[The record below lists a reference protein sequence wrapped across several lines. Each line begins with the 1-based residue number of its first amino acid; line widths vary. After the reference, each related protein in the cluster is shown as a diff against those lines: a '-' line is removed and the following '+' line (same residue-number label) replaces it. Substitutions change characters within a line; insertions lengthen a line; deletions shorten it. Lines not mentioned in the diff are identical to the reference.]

1 MIISKNFDMKI
12 KIDTDIVSKY
22 LNELPNILDSEKEV
36 DDLIEKCDPSA
47 LQYFVGIYMKKLKSD
62 DPDAFNTFIGVKS
75 TDSKM
80 SESLKESENDQLF
93 EVGDWLFIK
102 GSDLFGFGLMYSKY
116 LVERIEPDY
125 VVLRDG
131 AFARFARKYMRK
143 DIEDAVKRGAIH
155 VSHITY
161 R

>member
-1 MIISKNFDMKI
+1 MIIEKNFDMKI

-22 LNELPNILDSEKEV
+22 LNELPNILDPAKEA
-36 DDLIEKCDPSA
+36 DDLIEKCNPEA

-62 DPDAFNTFIGVKS
+62 DPDAFNRFIGVKS
-75 TDSKM
+75 TDNKM
-80 SESLKESENDQLF
+80 YESIKESENDQPF
-93 EVGDWLFIK
+93 NVGDWLFIK
-102 GSDLFGFGLMYSKY
+102 GSDLFGLGLMYSKY

-131 AFARFARKYMRK
+131 AFVRRYVRK
-143 DIEDAVKRGAIH
+143 DVEDAVKRGAFH

>member
-22 LNELPNILDSEKEV
+22 LNELPNILDSAKEV
-36 DDLIEKCDPSA
+36 DDLIEKCDPEA

-62 DPDAFNTFIGVKS
+62 DPDAFNSFIGVKS
-75 TDSKM
+75 TDNKM

-93 EVGDWLFIK
+93 KVGDWLFIPENC
-102 GSDLFGFGLMYSKY
+102 LLGFGPLMYRKY
-116 LVERIEPDY
+116 LVAQVEPDY
-125 VVLRDG
+125 VVLSGG
-131 AFARFARKYMRK
+131 ALERKCMRK
-143 DIEDAVKRGAIH
+143 DVIEEAVKCGAIH
-155 VSHITY
+155 VSHTTY

>member
-22 LNELPNILDSEKEV
+22 LNELPNILDSAKEA
-36 DDLIEKCDPSA
+36 DDLIEKCNPEA

-62 DPDAFNTFIGVKS
+62 DPDVFNSFIGVKS

-80 SESLKESENDQLF
+80 SESLEESENKQPF
-93 EVGDWLFIK
+93 NVGDCLFIQEN
-102 GSDLFGFGLMYSKY
+102 GLFGFGSTYNKY
-116 LVERIEPDY
+116 LVTRIEPDY

-131 AFARFARKYMRK
+131 AFARKYIRK
-143 DIEDAVKRGAIH
+143 DIEDAVKRRAIY

-161 R
+161 K

>member
-1 MIISKNFDMKI
+1 MIIEKNFDMKI

-22 LNELPNILDSEKEV
+22 LNELPNILDSAKEV
-36 DDLIEKCDPSA
+36 DDLIEKCDPEA

-62 DPDAFNTFIGVKS
+62 DPDAFNRFIGVKS
-75 TDSKM
+75 ANNKV
-80 SESLKESENDQLF
+80 SESIKESENDQPF
-93 EVGDWLFIK
+93 KVGDLLFIQEN
-102 GSDLFGFGLMYSKY
+102 GLFGFGSMYSKY
-116 LVERIEPDY
+116 LVVRIEYDY

-131 AFARFARKYMRK
+131 AFARKYIRK
-143 DIEDAVKRGAIH
+143 DVEDAVKHGAIY

>member
-1 MIISKNFDMKI
+1 MIIEKNFDMKI

-22 LNELPNILDSEKEV
+22 LNELPNILNSAKEV
-36 DDLIEKCDPSA
+36 DDLIEKCDPTA
-47 LQYFVGIYMKKLKSD
+47 LQYFVAFYMKKLKSD
-62 DPDAFNTFIGVKS
+62 DPDTFNSFIGADS
-75 TDSKM
+75 TDRKM
-80 SESLKESENDQLF
+80 SESIEESENTQPF
-93 EVGDWLFIK
+93 NVGDFLFIQEN
-102 GSDLFGFGLMYSKY
+102 GLFGFGSMYNKY
-116 LVERIEPDY
+116 LVTRIEPDY

-131 AFARFARKYMRK
+131 AFARKYMRK

>member
-1 MIISKNFDMKI
+1 MIIEKNFDMKI

-22 LNELPNILDSEKEV
+22 LNELPNILDSAKEV
-36 DDLIEKCDPSA
+36 DDLIEKCDPEA

-62 DPDAFNTFIGVKS
+62 DPDAFNSFIG
-75 TDSKM
+75 TDNADRKM
-80 SESLKESENDQLF
+80 SESFEESENEQPF
-93 EVGDWLFIK
+93 KVGDCLFIQEN
-102 GSDLFGFGLMYSKY
+102 GLFGFGSMYNKY
-116 LVERIEPDY
+116 LVTRIEPDY

-131 AFARFARKYMRK
+131 AFARKYMRK
-143 DIEDAVKRGAIH
+143 DIEEAVKRRAIH

>member
-22 LNELPNILDSEKEV
+22 LNELPNILDSAKEV
-36 DDLIEKCDPSA
+36 DDLIEKCDPTA

-62 DPDAFNTFIGVKS
+62 DPDAFNSFIGANRV
-75 TDSKM
+75 DNKM
-80 SESLKESENDQLF
+80 SESLKESENNQPF
-93 EVGDWLFIK
+93 KVGDWLFIQEN
-102 GSDLFGFGLMYSKY
+102 GLFGFGSMYSKY
-116 LVERIEPDY
+116 LVTRIEPDY
-125 VVLRDG
+125 VILRDG
-131 AFARFARKYMRK
+131 AFARKYIRK
-143 DIEDAVKRGAIH
+143 DIEDAVKRRAVY

>member
-22 LNELPNILDSEKEV
+22 LNELPNILDSAKEV
-36 DDLIEKCDPSA
+36 DDLIEKCDPEA

-62 DPDAFNTFIGVKS
+62 DPDAFNHFIGV
-75 TDSKM
+75 DSADNKV
-80 SESLKESENDQLF
+80 SESLKESENDQPF
-93 EVGDWLFIK
+93 NVGDWLFIK
-102 GSDLFGFGLMYSKY
+102 GSDLFGFGFMYNKY

-125 VVLRDG
+125 VILRDG
-131 AFARFARKYMRK
+131 AFVRKYMRK
-143 DIEDAVKRGAIH
+143 DVEDAVKRGKFH
-155 VSHITY
+155 VSHIAH

>member
-1 MIISKNFDMKI
+1 MIIEKNFDMKI

-22 LNELPNILDSEKEV
+22 LNELPNILNSAKEV
-36 DDLIEKCDPSA
+36 DDLIEKCNPEA
-47 LQYFVGIYMKKLKSD
+47 LQYFVAFYMKKLKSD
-62 DPDAFNTFIGVKS
+62 DPDTFNSFIGADS
-75 TDSKM
+75 TDRKM
-80 SESLKESENDQLF
+80 SESIEESENTQPF
-93 EVGDWLFIK
+93 NVGDFLFIQEN
-102 GSDLFGFGLMYSKY
+102 GLFGFGSMYNKY
-116 LVERIEPDY
+116 LVTRIEPDY

-131 AFARFARKYMRK
+131 AFARKYMRK

>member
-22 LNELPNILDSEKEV
+22 LNELPNIPDSTKEA

-47 LQYFVGIYMKKLKSD
+47 LQYFVGIYMQKLKLD
-62 DPDAFNTFIGVKS
+62 DPNTFNRFIGA
-75 TDSKM
+75 DNADRKM
-80 SESLKESENDQLF
+80 SESLEESENEQPF
-93 EVGDWLFIK
+93 KVGDCLFIQEN
-102 GSDLFGFGLMYSKY
+102 GLFGFGSMYTKY
-116 LVERIEPDY
+116 LVTRIEPDY

-131 AFARFARKYMRK
+131 AFARKYMRK
-143 DIEDAVKRGAIH
+143 DIEDAVKRMVIY

>member
-1 MIISKNFDMKI
+1 MIIEKNFDMKI

-22 LNELPNILDSEKEV
+22 LNELPNILDSAKEV
-36 DDLIEKCDPSA
+36 DDLIEKCDPEA

-62 DPDAFNTFIGVKS
+62 DPDAFNRFIGVKS
-75 TDSKM
+75 TNNKV
-80 SESLKESENDQLF
+80 SESIKESEDDQPLN
-93 EVGDWLFIK
+93 VGDFLFIQEN
-102 GSDLFGFGLMYSKY
+102 GLFGFYSMYNKY
-116 LVERIEPDY
+116 LVTRIEPDY

-131 AFARFARKYMRK
+131 AFARKYMRK

>member
-1 MIISKNFDMKI
+1 MIIEKNFDMKI

-22 LNELPNILDSEKEV
+22 FNELPNIPDSAKEV

-47 LQYFVGIYMKKLKSD
+47 LHYFVGVYMKKLKSD
-62 DPDAFNTFIGVKS
+62 DPDAFNRFIGA
-75 TDSKM
+75 DNAEGNKM
-80 SESLKESENDQLF
+80 SESLEESENKQPF
-93 EVGDWLFIK
+93 NVGDFLFIQEN
-102 GSDLFGFGLMYSKY
+102 GLFGFGSMYNKY
-116 LVERIEPDY
+116 LVTRIESDY

-131 AFARFARKYMRK
+131 AFARKYMRK
-143 DIEDAVKRGAIH
+143 DVEDAVKRGAIH

>member
-1 MIISKNFDMKI
+1 MIIEKNFDMKI

-22 LNELPNILDSEKEV
+22 LNELPNILDSAKEV
-36 DDLIEKCDPSA
+36 DDLIEKCDPEA

-62 DPDAFNTFIGVKS
+62 DPDAFNRFIGVKS
-75 TDSKM
+75 ANNKV
-80 SESLKESENDQLF
+80 SESIKESENDQPF
-93 EVGDWLFIK
+93 KVGDWLFIQEN
-102 GSDLFGFGLMYSKY
+102 GLFGFGSMYSKY
-116 LVERIEPDY
+116 LVVRIEHDY

-131 AFARFARKYMRK
+131 AFARKYIRK
-143 DIEDAVKRGAIH
+143 DVEDAVKHGAIY

>member
-22 LNELPNILDSEKEV
+22 LNELPNILDSAKEV
-36 DDLIEKCDPSA
+36 DDLIEKCDPEA
-47 LQYFVGIYMKKLKSD
+47 LQYFVGVYMKKLKSD
-62 DPDAFNTFIGVKS
+62 DPDAFNSFIGADS
-75 TDSKM
+75 TDRKM
-80 SESLKESENDQLF
+80 SESLEESENKQPF
-93 EVGDWLFIK
+93 KVGDCLFIQEN
-102 GSDLFGFGLMYSKY
+102 GLFGFGSMYNKY
-116 LVERIEPDY
+116 LVTRIEPDY

-131 AFARFARKYMRK
+131 AFARKYVRK
-143 DIEDAVKRGAIH
+143 DVEDAVKRGAIH

>member
-1 MIISKNFDMKI
+1 MIVEKNFDMKI

-22 LNELPNILDSEKEV
+22 LNELPNILDSAKEV
-36 DDLIEKCDPSA
+36 DDLIEKCDPEA

-62 DPDAFNTFIGVKS
+62 DPNAFNRFIGVKS
-75 TDSKM
+75 ANNKV
-80 SESLKESENDQLF
+80 SESLKESEDDQPF
-93 EVGDWLFIK
+93 KVGDWLFIQENGLFVF
-102 GSDLFGFGLMYSKY
+102 GSMYSKY
-116 LVERIEPDY
+116 LVVRIEPDY

-131 AFARFARKYMRK
+131 AYARKYIRK
-143 DIEDAVKRGAIH
+143 DVEDAVKRGAIH

>member
-1 MIISKNFDMKI
+1 MIVEKNFDMKI

-22 LNELPNILDSEKEV
+22 LNELPNILDSVKEV
-36 DDLIEKCDPSA
+36 DDLIEKCDPAA

-62 DPDAFNTFIGVKS
+62 DPDAFNRFIGVKS
-75 TDSKM
+75 ANNKV
-80 SESLKESENDQLF
+80 SESLKESEDDQPF
-93 EVGDWLFIK
+93 KVGDLLFIQ
-102 GSDLFGFGLMYSKY
+102 GSGLFGFSLMYDKY

-143 DIEDAVKRGAIH
+143 DVEDAVKHGKIY
-155 VSHITY
+155 VSRIA
-161 R
+161 

>member
-1 MIISKNFDMKI
+1 MIIEKNFDMKI

-22 LNELPNILDSEKEV
+22 LNELPNILDSAKEV
-36 DDLIEKCDPSA
+36 DDLIEKCDPVA

-62 DPDAFNTFIGVKS
+62 DPDAFNRFIGVKS
-75 TDSKM
+75 TNNKV
-80 SESLKESENDQLF
+80 SESLKESEDDQLF
-93 EVGDWLFIK
+93 KVGDWLIIQ
-102 GSDLFGFGLMYSKY
+102 GSGLFGFSLMYDKY

-131 AFARFARKYMRK
+131 AFVRKYIRK
-143 DIEDAVKRGAIH
+143 DVEDAVKRGKIH

>member
-1 MIISKNFDMKI
+1 MIVEKNFDMKI

-22 LNELPNILDSEKEV
+22 LNELPNILDSAKEV
-36 DDLIEKCDPSA
+36 DDLIEKCDPEA

-62 DPDAFNTFIGVKS
+62 DPDAFNRFIGVKS
-75 TDSKM
+75 TNNKV
-80 SESLKESENDQLF
+80 SESIKESENDQPF
-93 EVGDWLFIK
+93 KVGDWLFIQEN
-102 GSDLFGFGLMYSKY
+102 GLFGFGSMYSKY
-116 LVERIEPDY
+116 LVVRIEPDY

-131 AFARFARKYMRK
+131 AYARKYIRK
-143 DIEDAVKRGAIH
+143 DVEDAVKRGAIH

>member
-1 MIISKNFDMKI
+1 MIIEKNFDMKI

-22 LNELPNILDSEKEV
+22 LNELPNILDSTKEV
-36 DDLIEKCDPSA
+36 DDLIEKCDPAA

-62 DPDAFNTFIGVKS
+62 DPDAFNRFIGVRG
-75 TDSKM
+75 TNNKM
-80 SESLKESENDQLF
+80 SNSIKESENDQPF
-93 EVGDWLFIK
+93 NVGDWLFIK
-102 GSDLFGFGLMYSKY
+102 ESDLFGFGLMYSKY
-116 LVERIEPDY
+116 LVERIESDY

-131 AFARFARKYMRK
+131 AFARKYMRK